1 MRIFSTIL
9 TAFVLLAVKPLAA
22 LAWSVEAHQI
32 VAWIAENHLKPEV
45 QAAVH
50 HLLGSKDD
58 NLSDGE
64 FAGWADEIRR
74 ERRKTATYHYVNIP
88 FGAREYDAK
97 RDDPDGHHIVV
108 MISHF
113 ESVLADKTRPK
124 EERREALLFLVHLI
138 GDLHQPLHC
147 VDRNGDKGGNGRLVF
162 FLDRQK
168 AVKLHEVWDGL
179 MVRRYVGPAG
189 GKVGAYSDAIDKRTT
204 EAQSA
209 EWAKGSVV
217 DWANESFRLAV
228 EVAYSGVPADG
239 PPPKLTQDY
248 VDSAKPAVELQLRR
262 AGVRLAAVLNRALGA
277 EN

>member
-1 MRIFSTIL
+1 
-9 TAFVLLAVKPLAA
+9 
-22 LAWSVEAHQI
+22 
-32 VAWIAENHLKPEV
+32 
-45 QAAVH
+45 
-50 HLLGSKDD
+50 
-58 NLSDGE
+58 
-64 FAGWADEIRR
+64 
-74 ERRKTATYHYVNIP
+74 
-88 FGAREYDAK
+88 
-97 RDDPDGHHIVV
+97 

-162 FLDRQK
+162 FLGRQK

-189 GKVGAYSDAIDKRTT
+189 GKVGAYSDAIDKQTT

-209 EWAKGSVV
+209 EWAKESVV

-228 EVAYSGVPADG
+228 EVAYPGVPADG
-239 PPPKLTQDY
+239 PPPKLNQDY
-248 VDSAKPAVELQLRR
+248 VDRAKPAVELQLRR
-262 AGVRLAAVLNRALGA
+262 AGVRLAAVLNRALRA